1 MKTILNI
8 VLHNF
13 AYKLSALILA
23 CLFWYIVQGEE
34 IRDVNVRIQIKI
46 AVPDDLAIKGSD
58 SRLKDATISGTRAA
72 LASFQKKILAATIT
86 IPPGR
91 TGLLRYRI
99 DKEYLS
105 QPLDNRLKLT
115 VHDPYVSIYADKKDS
130 KKVLVREYL
139 KGVPADGFIIEK
151 SIIKPKFIEIT
162 GLKNEVVKIEE
173 ILTEPLDVENL
184 NETKTFEARLVSK
197 DFPSHALSQDKVSV
211 TLVVGEKKI
220 NKRFSSVPIEVLGSD
235 YLTEVKPALVSIVIQ
250 GTPGILSFIKRKDL
264 EAFVEGR
271 ELSPGHKYTKTIQ
284 VKIPP
289 DTVLIETFP
298 QSATIEVYNQKRL

>member
-1 MKTILNI
+1 MKSLMELI
-8 VLHNF
+8 LHNF

-23 CLFWYIVQGEE
+23 GLFWYIVQGEE

-46 AVPDDLAIKGSD
+46 TVPEDLAIKGSD

-72 LASFQKKILAATIT
+72 LASFQKRVLDAAIT
-86 IPPGR
+86 IPQGK

-99 DKEYLS
+99 DKEYLV
-105 QPLDNRLKLT
+105 QPLDHRLKLT
-115 VHDPYVSIYADKKDS
+115 VHDPYVSIYADKKET
-130 KKVLVREYL
+130 KKVLVREFL

-151 SIIKPKFIEIT
+151 SLIKPKYIEIT
-162 GLKNEVVKIEE
+162 GLKSEVSKIDE

-184 NETKTFEARLVSK
+184 NETKTFEARLVNK
-197 DFPSHALSQDKVSV
+197 DFPPQSLSQDKVSV

-220 NKRFSSVPIEVLGSD
+220 NKRFSSVPIEILGSD
-235 YLTEVKPALVSIVIQ
+235 YLTEVKPGLVSIVIQ

-264 EAFVEGR
+264 EAFIEGR
-271 ELSPGHKYTKTIQ
+271 ELLPGQKYTKTIQ

>member
-1 MKTILNI
+1 MKTVMNLL
-8 VLHNF
+8 LHNF

-23 CLFWYIVQGEE
+23 GLFWYIVQGEE
-34 IRDVNVRIQIKI
+34 IRDVNIRIQIKI
-46 AVPDDLAIKGSD
+46 SVPQDIAIKGSD
-58 SRLKDATISGTRAA
+58 LRLKDATISGTRAA
-72 LASFQKKILAATIT
+72 LAGFQKRILDAAIT
-86 IPPGR
+86 IPQGK

-99 DKEYLS
+99 DKEYLVH
-105 QPLDNRLKLT
+105 PIDHRLKLT
-115 VHDPYVSIYADKKDS
+115 VHDPYVSIYADKKET
-130 KKVLVREYL
+130 KKIQVREYL

-151 SIIKPKFIEIT
+151 SVIKPKYVEIT
-162 GLKNEVVKIEE
+162 GLKNEVAKIDE

-184 NETKTFEARLVSK
+184 NETKTFESRLVVK
-197 DFPSHALSQDKVSV
+197 DFPQNALSQDKVSV
-211 TLVVGEKKI
+211 TLVVGEKKV

-235 YLTEVKPALVSIVIQ
+235 YLTEVKPSLVSIVIQ
-250 GTPGILSFIKRKDL
+250 GTPGVLSFVKRKDL

-271 ELSPGHKYTKTIQ
+271 DLAPGQKHTKAIQ